1 MRKIFCRNPVPYRAT
16 EPGESAES
24 LLQRSFA
31 DVEHGK
37 SQRDHPS
44 KVDSSVF
51 GKSLSLFLFSSNP
64 DISISVT
71 VDGEEEDEEEEGG
84 EGDDGGTKEGGN
96 VASGSSAAQRRSRCV
111 RQASLQVTHPLSHPQ
126 SPICCSSGTHPV
138 ISTLNF
144 WLCNLF
150 KSVQGNL

>member
-1 MRKIFCRNPVPYRAT
+1 MPPSPVRVRRVSFSDHSQTSST
-16 EPGESAES
+16 ENLSVTTLP
-24 LLQRSFA
+24 RW
-31 DVEHGK
+31 
-37 SQRDHPS
+37 
-44 KVDSSVF
+44 SSRVF
-51 GKSLSLFLFSSNP
+51 GNSLSLFLFSSNP

-71 VDGEEEDEEEEGG
+71 VDGEEEDEEGEGG

-96 VASGSSAAQRRSRCV
+96 VASGSSPAQRRSRCV
-111 RQASLQVTHPLSHPQ
+111 RQASLQVTQPLSHPQ
-126 SPICCSSGTHPV
+126 SPMCCSSGTHPV

>member
-1 MRKIFCRNPVPYRAT
+1 MPPSPVRVRRVSFSDHSQTSST
-16 EPGESAES
+16 ENLSVTTLPRWTAAS
-24 LLQRSFA
+24 L
-31 DVEHGK
+31 EN
-37 SQRDHPS
+37 
-44 KVDSSVF
+44 
-51 GKSLSLFLFSSNP
+51 LSPFLFSSNP

-111 RQASLQVTHPLSHPQ
+111 RQASLQVTQPLSHPQ
-126 SPICCSSGTHPV
+126 SPMCCSSGTHPV

>member
-1 MRKIFCRNPVPYRAT
+1 MRVRRVSFSDHSQTSSTENLSVTTLPRWRQQRLWKI
-16 EPGESAES
+16 
-24 LLQRSFA
+24 L
-31 DVEHGK
+31 
-37 SQRDHPS
+37 
-44 KVDSSVF
+44 
-51 GKSLSLFLFSSNP
+51 LFLFSSNP

-111 RQASLQVTHPLSHPQ
+111 RQASLQVTQPLSHPQ